1 MIDSKVKYNNNSPKS
16 KASPK
21 KIVSSVKKD
30 KNKDKINLEKMIRKP
45 SKFFFQ
51 DLNTMLFRQKNLE
64 VDKSDVL
71 VRYKDLE
78 VRKNPLL

>member
-1 MIDSKVKYNNNSPKS
+1 MIDSKIKYNNNSPKS
-16 KASPK
+16 KASPQ
-21 KIVSSVKKD
+21 KIGSQVKTD
-30 KNKDKINLEKMIRKP
+30 KNKDKINQEKMIRKP

-51 DLNTMLFRQKNLE
+51 DLNTVLFRQSNLE

-71 VRYKDLE
+71 LRYKDLE